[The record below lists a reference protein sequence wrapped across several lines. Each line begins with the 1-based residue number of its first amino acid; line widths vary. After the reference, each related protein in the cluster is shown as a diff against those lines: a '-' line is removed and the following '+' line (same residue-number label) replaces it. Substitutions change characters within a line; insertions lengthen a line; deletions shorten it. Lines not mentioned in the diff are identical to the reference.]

1 MGPDRACHCKNHMV
15 RDQLRVRLPMKM
27 VCNQLK
33 QRPFI
38 FRHPAKPYQGPHGR
52 FRCRRRILFYAGT
65 RAIIIRRKS
74 QWVILLCSNQREA
87 ARAWGRHRLTTAR
100 SSFSPVFGKN
110 AMKAWGAKQNA
121 RAVFR
126 EGDREKAAASRA
138 AVRKNKVFR
147 ASRLRRGR
155 ARPPARA
162 RGAGSTIGLQSC
174 ATCSTAQTTDLT
186 RASASALSL

>member
-1 MGPDRACHCKNHMV
+1 MPVFGRTTSFDDH
-15 RDQLRVRLPMKM
+15 DQLRVRLPMKM

-52 FRCRRRILFYAGT
+52 FRCRRRILFSAGT

-74 QWVILLCSNQREA
+74 QWVTLLFSNQREA
-87 ARAWGRHRLTTAR
+87 ARAWGRHGLTMAR

-110 AMKAWGAKQNA
+110 VIKTRAAKQNA
-121 RAVFR
+121 RAAFR
-126 EGDREKAAASRA
+126 EGDWGKAAASRA
-138 AVRKNKVFR
+138 AVRKNKAVR
-147 ASRLRRGR
+147 ANCLRRGQ
-155 ARPPARA
+155 ARPPARVQ
-162 RGAGSTIGLQSC
+162 GPGSTIGFQFC

-186 RASASALSL
+186 RSSASALSL